1 MRLNTRASKTRVTA
15 FISTTND
22 GSLLFAYVSEGK
34 LHCARRVKAL
44 EESAHFLAAGV
55 IAAEL
60 EAALEQFATI
70 AEDLNG

>member
-1 MRLNTRASKTRVTA
+1 MP
-15 FISTTND
+15 
-22 GSLLFAYVSEGK
+22 
-34 LHCARRVKAL
+34 RRVKAL

-60 EAALEQFATI
+60 EVALEQFATI